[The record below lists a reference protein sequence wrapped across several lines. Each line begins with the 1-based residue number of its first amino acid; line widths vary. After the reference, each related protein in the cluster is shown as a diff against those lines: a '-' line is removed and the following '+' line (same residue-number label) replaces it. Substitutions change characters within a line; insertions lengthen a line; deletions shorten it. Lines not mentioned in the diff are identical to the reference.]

1 MKWFNEKNGIKL
13 ECIAVKMGKDLSLIL
28 TGGDAHLGST
38 ALAIPRLSLNGGKLS
53 ATASILNV
61 TGHKDGVLAEHY
73 ASTAAAQLGC
83 RCVCSCGIHIE
94 QATSQQLAEIQ
105 KLADE
110 LLNQV
115 LTDLSVS

>member
-28 TGGDAHLGST
+28 TGGEAH
-38 ALAIPRLSLNGGKLS
+38 
-53 ATASILNV
+53 
-61 TGHKDGVLAEHY
+61 GVLAEHY

>member
-28 TGGDAHLGST
+28 TGGEAHLGST

-83 RCVCSCGIHIE
+83 RCVCSCGLISNRRPVSSW
-94 QATSQQLAEIQ
+94 QKSK